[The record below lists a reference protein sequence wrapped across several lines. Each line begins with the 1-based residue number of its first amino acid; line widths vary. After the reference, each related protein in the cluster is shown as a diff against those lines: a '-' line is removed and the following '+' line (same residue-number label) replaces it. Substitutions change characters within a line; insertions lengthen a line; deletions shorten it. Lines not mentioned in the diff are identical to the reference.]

1 MRVEQQSNSN
11 YILNLVSIVMLSVSS
26 LLFGFIALERYL
38 APMILYLLMLVVGVF
53 LIVVFS
59 NKNEI
64 SLKVKLFILFFSLYL
79 IYTLLQHYFLISL
92 FPHHLPYIYPD
103 EAKYY
108 RFSELGL
115 PYVSGEK
122 NIIDLYFDVYKNKK
136 MFMIHEF
143 PLHVLFTSII
153 AQISIIIDGSYS
165 IFAQKLFSPFIGGMF
180 SVVLYST
187 IKYQFKDTIF
197 SINATI
203 AYALFTAVFMYSTVV
218 LRDIDIALTYMIFI
232 YIFLQNNSIRNFIL
246 LIFIAFLTF
255 NLRSES
261 GLVLYGLTM
270 LYAFLIV
277 RNLDNQFIRIIL
289 YIVIFIN
296 VLAVL
301 YLLNIVNMVSSKVE
315 DIQVARGAVRN
326 VTKDSF
332 SQVFDKLPIGLS
344 HIVKTMFSQLNPFP
358 LFKNFAEF
366 PLILQGLFWPFIDLI
381 LLYTLINREVRALL
395 DDKIKILLI
404 VAIVVL
410 LLMSSEALPR
420 RMMSVY
426 PILYITA
433 LYGFFNIPK
442 YKIKKI
448 YSIFLMLIISLNV
461 LYYVMKIKQGW

>member
-26 LLFGFIALERYL
+26 LLLGSIALERYL
-38 APMILYLLMLVVGVF
+38 APMILYLLMIMVGVF

-64 SLKVKLFILFFSLYL
+64 TLKVKLFIIFFSLYL

-92 FPHHLPYIYPD
+92 YPDSLPYVYLD
-103 EAKYY
+103 EPKFYK
-108 RFSELGL
+108 FSELGL

-122 NIIDLYFDVYKNKK
+122 NIIDLYFDIYKNKK
-136 MFMIHEF
+136 MFLIHEF

-153 AQISIIIDGSYS
+153 VQISIIIDGSYS
-165 IFAQKLFSPFIGGMF
+165 IIAQKFFSPFIGGMF

-187 IKYQFKDTIF
+187 IKYQFKDTVF

-277 RNLDNQFIRIIL
+277 KNLDNQLIRIL
-289 YIVIFIN
+289 FYIVIFIN
-296 VLAVL
+296 LLAVL

-315 DIQVARGAVRN
+315 NIQVARGAAVN

-332 SQVFDKLPIGLS
+332 SLVFDKLPIGLS
-344 HIVKTMFSQLNPFP
+344 HIVKTMFGQLNPFP

-381 LLYTLINREVRALL
+381 LLYTVIHKEVRALL
-395 DDKIKILLI
+395 DEKIKILLI
-404 VAIVVL
+404 VAIVIL
-410 LLMSSEALPR
+410 LLMSSEPLPR

-426 PILYITA
+426 PIIYITA

-442 YKIKKI
+442 DKIKKI
-448 YSIFLMLIISLNV
+448 YFIFLIGIISLNV
-461 LYYVMKIKQGW
+461 LYYLMKLR